1 MTMLY
6 LARMD
11 VTPSFLPIFEEWYDT
26 RHAPD
31 LITSG
36 FHSCSAFYATDG
48 APLVH
53 NVYLIPS
60 VDIFSSPKYLGA
72 RDPKVDTLRPTV
84 LDNVSNRSNT
94 PYAQRLVLNTQ
105 PGDIPEVPFAAAAQ
119 FDSTDDVA
127 DLDARFTAA
136 FAQYGGRVRLCQR
149 SGSHLNVSEEPEYY
163 VFAQADTEETQR
175 QAVDAIS
182 AMLGSNE
189 TGVKRQA
196 LRHRIT
202 FRA

>member
-1 MTMLY
+1 MTVLY

-11 VTPSFLPIFEEWYDT
+11 VTPSFLPTFEEWYDT

-36 FHSCSAFYATDG
+36 FHSCSAFYATEG

-60 VDIFSSPKYLGA
+60 VDIFTSPKYLGA

-94 PYAQRLVLNTQ
+94 PYAQRVVLNAQ
-105 PGDIPEVPFAAAAQ
+105 PGQIPEVAFAAGLQ
-119 FDSTDDVA
+119 FDSAEDPA
-127 DLDARFTAA
+127 SLDSRFRETFASYGGAARF
-136 FAQYGGRVRLCQR
+136 CQR
-149 SGSHLNVSEEPEYY
+149 SGSHINVSEEPQFY
-163 VFAQADTEETQR
+163 VFTEASSVDDQL
-175 QAVDAIS
+175 DAIDLMDS
-182 AMLGSNE
+182 FLLGSE
-189 TGVKRQA
+189 IGVKRQA